1 MQQIST
7 PELLIKHLY
16 NETNTAEAGVVD
28 AALAADVNLQQEYA
42 QFQETK
48 YALDEADGKAPGSSV
63 IEKIMAFSKEQE
75 LAASH

>member
-16 NETNTAEAGVVD
+16 NETNATETGVVD
-28 AALAADVNLQQEYA
+28 AALAADATLHDEYA
-42 QFQETK
+42 QLQETK
-48 YALDEADGKAPGSSV
+48 YALDEADGQAPGASV